1 MPDWV
6 KHAIWWQVYPLGF
19 ASAEAAS
26 EPGGDGAQPV
36 THRLGQL
43 TAWLDYAVQL
53 GASGLA
59 LGPIFASQTHGYDTT
74 DHYRI
79 DPRLGDERDFA
90 ALAEAAHARGLRV
103 LLDGVFHHVGRGF
116 PAFQRVLEQGPAAPE
131 ASWFRLTWP
140 PDWQPGTG
148 PEYGT
153 FEGHEALVALNHGE
167 PAVASYVA
175 GVMNYWLDAG
185 ADGWRLDAAYAVPP
199 AFWAEVVPQVRDAHP
214 RAYLVGEVI
223 HGDYPEFV
231 AASGLDSVTQYEL
244 WKAIWSA
251 LNDRNL
257 FELGHALDRHN
268 GFLETFVP
276 LTFVGN
282 HDVTRLAS
290 RLEDDRHLAH
300 ALAVLLTA
308 GGTPAIYYGDEQAFR
323 GVKEERAG
331 GDDEIRPAFP
341 GLPDDL
347 APGGWPVYRLHQ
359 DLIGLRRRHPWL
371 HRAQTTMLHL
381 ANELM
386 IYRVAAGEAG
396 GGGEAGAGGGM
407 GAGGGTVEQSLVVAL
422 SLEDQEVRAGVPG
435 ASESLAGPGTLA
447 GAGGPGAQVILPPH
461 GWAILA

>member
-6 KHAIWWQVYPLGF
+6 KHAIWWQVFPLGF
-19 ASAEAAS
+19 ASAETAS
-26 EPGGDGAQPV
+26 EPAGDGAQPV
-36 THRLGQL
+36 AHRLGQL
-43 TAWLDYAVQL
+43 GPWLDYAVNL

-74 DHYRI
+74 DHYVI

-90 ALAEAAHARGLRV
+90 ELASAAHARGLRV
-103 LLDGVFHHVGRGF
+103 LLDGVFNHVGRGF
-116 PAFQRVLEQGPAAPE
+116 PAFRRVLEQGPDAPE

-140 PDWQPGTG
+140 PGWTPGTE

-153 FEGHEALVALNHGE
+153 FEGHQALVALNHDE
-167 PAVASYVA
+167 PAVAGYVA
-175 GVMNYWLDAG
+175 GVMNHWLDAG

-199 AFWAEVVPQVRDAHP
+199 SFWARVVPQVRARHP

-231 AASGLDSVTQYEL
+231 AESGLDSVTQYEL

-257 FELGHALDRHN
+257 FELGHALGRHN
-268 GFLETFVP
+268 EFLTTFAP

-290 RLEDDRHLAH
+290 RLDDDRHLAH
-300 ALAVLLTA
+300 ALAVLFTV

-323 GVKEERAG
+323 GIKEERAG

-341 GLPDDL
+341 GAPDGL
-347 APGGWPVYRLHQ
+347 APTGWPVYRLHQ

-371 HRAQTTMLHL
+371 HRAQTTMLDL
-381 ANELM
+381 AGERM
-386 IYRVAAGEAG
+386 IYRVTAPAGEAAAP
-396 GGGEAGAGGGM
+396 GEAAGGQP
-407 GAGGGTVEQSLVVAL
+407 AGEQSLVVAL
-422 SLEDQEVRAGVPG
+422 SLAGQEVRAAVPG
-435 ASESLAGPGTLA
+435 ARERLAGPGQLT
-447 GAGGPGAQVILPPH
+447 GAGGPGAEVILPPH
-461 GWAILA
+461 GWAVLA

>member
-1 MPDWV
+1 
-6 KHAIWWQVYPLGF
+6 
-19 ASAEAAS
+19 
-26 EPGGDGAQPV
+26 
-36 THRLGQL
+36 
-43 TAWLDYAVQL
+43 
-53 GASGLA
+53 
-59 LGPIFASQTHGYDTT
+59 
-74 DHYRI
+74 
-79 DPRLGDERDFA
+79 
-90 ALAEAAHARGLRV
+90 
-103 LLDGVFHHVGRGF
+103 
-116 PAFQRVLEQGPAAPE
+116 
-131 ASWFRLTWP
+131 
-140 PDWQPGTG
+140 
-148 PEYGT
+148 
-153 FEGHEALVALNHGE
+153 
-167 PAVASYVA
+167 
-175 GVMNYWLDAG
+175 MNYWLDAG

>member
-19 ASAEAAS
+19 TSAEDAS
-26 EPGGDGAQPV
+26 EPAGPV
-36 THRLGQL
+36 MHRLGQL
-43 TAWLDYAVQL
+43 TTWLDYAVDL

-59 LGPIFASQTHGYDTT
+59 LGPVFASQTHGYDTT

-90 ALAEAAHARGLRV
+90 GLVEAAHARGLRV
-103 LLDGVFHHVGRGF
+103 LLDGVFNHVGREF
-116 PAFQRVLEQGPAAPE
+116 PAFRRVLEQGPAAPE

-140 PDWQPGTG
+140 PGWQPGLE
-148 PEYGT
+148 PEYAS
-153 FEGHEALVALNHGE
+153 FEGHDALVALNHDE

-175 GVMNYWLDAG
+175 GVMNHWLDAG
-185 ADGWRLDAAYAVPP
+185 ADGWRLDAAYAVPA
-199 AFWAEVVPQVRDAHP
+199 AFWAGVASRVRAGHP
-214 RAYLVGEVI
+214 GAYLVGEVI
-223 HGDYPEFV
+223 HGDYPGFV
-231 AASGLDSVTQYEL
+231 VASGLDSVTQYEL

-257 FELGHALDRHN
+257 FELGHALGRHN
-268 GFLETFVP
+268 SFLERFVP

-300 ALAVLLTA
+300 ALAVLLTV

-323 GVKEERAG
+323 GIKEERAG

-341 GLPDDL
+341 GDPEEL
-347 APGGWPVYRLHQ
+347 APTGWPVYRLHQ

-381 ANELM
+381 ANEQM
-386 IYRVAAGEAG
+386 IYRVAAGGAAG
-396 GGGEAGAGGGM
+396 DPGG
-407 GAGGGTVEQSLVVAL
+407 QSLVVVL
-422 SLEDQEVRAGVPG
+422 SLADQEVRADVPG
-435 ASESLAGPGTLA
+435 ARENLAGPGTLA
-447 GAGGPGAQVILPPH
+447 GAGGPDAQVILPPH
-461 GWAILA
+461 GWAVLS